1 MRRFVRAVFAAL
13 FTVLRAVFFLLLLI
27 IPVPV
32 GELFHRLTEKAR
44 RAAPAKVVKRE
55 NPD

>member
-1 MRRFVRAVFAAL
+1 MRRLLRVL
-13 FTVLRAVFFLLLLI
+13 FTVLRAVFILLLLI

-44 RAAPAKVVKRE
+44 RANPAQVVKKE
-55 NPD
+55 HPD

>member
-1 MRRFVRAVFAAL
+1 MRRLFRALLRAL
-13 FTVLRAVFFLLLLI
+13 FTVLRAAFILLLLI

-44 RAAPAKVVKRE
+44 RAHAAEVVKKE